1 MQQVEARNIQ
11 SILNNY
17 AEAINSFSQNE
28 LSIIYKKKKGLLNG
42 IAHPRK
48 KCIELRGDW
57 RDLLSENDEVAK
69 TARITL
75 CYVIGHE
82 LGHMDNEPSKIYP
95 SSCVVWFI
103 RALLAIFRKDFRSQ
117 IREIRADY
125 CGIILAMHP
134 VFGFNKE
141 SRNQIITACFD
152 YEIDKLRKQ
161 SVISFFPLWKRK
173 DIGDSMHPSFRI
185 RKELLTK
192 YPFFNEQLIQELSA
206 DYSCNRDEV
215 NQLCSCAFNG
225 QMFDLATNTIKME
238 EKNG

>member
-117 IREIRADY
+117 IREI
-125 CGIILAMHP
+125 L
-134 VFGFNKE
+134 NL
-141 SRNQIITACFD
+141 S
-152 YEIDKLRKQ
+152 
-161 SVISFFPLWKRK
+161 IS
-173 DIGDSMHPSFRI
+173 
-185 RKELLTK
+185 
-192 YPFFNEQLIQELSA
+192 
-206 DYSCNRDEV
+206 
-215 NQLCSCAFNG
+215 
-225 QMFDLATNTIKME
+225 
-238 EKNG
+238 